1 MTDADRAKERR
12 RLAEIYASMVDGE
25 LEKIADDGANLSD
38 VARDALAAEISKR
51 KLAVSLPP
59 VAAVDAESPEPPKI
73 VTIRKFLNVP
83 DALLAKGLLES
94 AGIEC
99 FLADE
104 NLVRLDWFWSNAIGG
119 VKLWVR
125 EEDAPAAISI
135 LDQGPQEGAG
145 STEAGNQKRSECPN
159 CHSSDVTFRG
169 LKRRAAYASL
179 AIGVPVPFRHIA
191 WKCRACGHVWGDE
204 DSEEAP

>member
-1 MTDADRAKERR
+1 MA
-12 RLAEIYASMVDGE
+12 DGE

-51 KLAVSLPP
+51 KLGVSLSPLAP
-59 VAAVDAESPEPPKI
+59 VEPEPEPSKI
-73 VTIRKFLNVP
+73 VTIRKYLNVP
-83 DALLAKGLLES
+83 DALLAKSLLES

-125 EEDAPAAISI
+125 EEDAPAAIAV
-135 LDQGPQEGAG
+135 LDQNPPERPD
-145 STEAGNQKRSECPN
+145 TEEIVSEEPTKCPK

-169 LKRRAAYASL
+169 LKRRAALASL
-179 AIGVPVPFRHIA
+179 ALGVPMPFRHIA
-191 WKCRACGHVWGDE
+191 WKCRACGHVWE
-204 DSEEAP
+204 DGAENNQNRA